1 MPVWFL
7 FPFFFK
13 NRNKNTL
20 ISRGLI
26 VINIQNKRLT
36 LSVVIVFVTYPL
48 KSRDLFYF
56 FIVYVCWRSL
66 SGILD
71 QIMPDSD
78 LAISCE
84 RIYKSSASS
93 TAYIYFSKYEL

>member
-1 MPVWFL
+1 MHIMWIAWEEKL
-7 FPFFFK
+7 FGIPMK
-13 NRNKNTL
+13 NYNQWLEMN
-20 ISRGLI
+20 
-26 VINIQNKRLT
+26 VI
-36 LSVVIVFVTYPL
+36 IVFVTYPL